1 MIIRRTIGLLSN
13 LITMRRTFG
22 LLRSFSMVFA
32 FSGRLP
38 FFRAAFSSRA

>member
-1 MIIRRTIGLLSN
+1 MIIRRAVGLLSS
-13 LITMRRTFG
+13 LIPMRRTFG

-38 FFRAAFSSRA
+38 FFQAAFSSRA